1 MFLRQLASI
10 LSENVHKATTI
21 FPAELHV
28 PDLWFA
34 LACTAVVRRRHQGAL
49 TSETDAS
56 PHRRHSKTLGNRG
69 QANWSNKIERL
80 HTI

>member
-28 PDLWFA
+28 PDL
-34 LACTAVVRRRHQGAL
+34 
-49 TSETDAS
+49 
-56 PHRRHSKTLGNRG
+56 
-69 QANWSNKIERL
+69 
-80 HTI
+80 